1 MREDGEGMKTIRTIK
16 RNNGLTI
23 IELLVALVIFSMVIA
38 GIYRVFVSQSR
49 AYTVQDRVVENQQSI
64 RRSMEILLTDLRM
77 TGFDSDHPDSKM
89 SITTPIIPGANQITV
104 DYEFDNTTQYSIR
117 YWRDADS
124 QTLRRQ
130 LTTIKDDGSSVAGPE
145 EILLE
150 NVEELNFTYGV
161 DANDDGAMDNYWVN
175 ANLGDNI
182 VAVRVRLTARPQQ
195 LTPED
200 QKMMSPRT
208 LESATTLRN
217 LCMKWWVKKGF

>member
-1 MREDGEGMKTIRTIK
+1 
-16 RNNGLTI
+16 
-23 IELLVALVIFSMVIA
+23 
-38 GIYRVFVSQSR
+38 
-49 AYTVQDRVVENQQSI
+49 
-64 RRSMEILLTDLRM
+64 MEILLTDLRI

-117 YWRDADS
+117 YWRDANS

-161 DANDDGAMDNYWVN
+161 DKDDGKVLDRYWVG
-175 ANLGDNI
+175 ANEINSNNVL
-182 VAVRVRLTARPQQ
+182 AVRVRLTARPQQ
-195 LTPED
+195 VTPED

-208 LESATTLRN
+208 LETAVTLRN
-217 LCMKWWVKKGF
+217 LCMK

>member
-1 MREDGEGMKTIRTIK
+1 MKIIRMAKRE
-16 RNNGLTI
+16 NGITI
-23 IELLVALVIFSMVIA
+23 IELLVALVIFSMVVA

-49 AYTVQDRVVENQQSI
+49 AYTVQDRVVETQQSI
-64 RRSMEILLTDLRM
+64 RSSMEILLTDLRI

-89 SITTPIIPGANQITV
+89 DITTPIIPGANQITV

-117 YWRDADS
+117 YWRDANS

-161 DANDDGAMDNYWVN
+161 DKDDGKVLDRYWVG
-175 ANLGDNI
+175 ANEINSNNVL
-182 VAVRVRLTARPQQ
+182 AVRVRLTARPQQ
-195 LTPED
+195 VTPED

-208 LESATTLRN
+208 LETAVTLRN
-217 LCMKWWVKKGF
+217 LCMR